1 MTTTRTSSSSDT
13 DIYQLAYPLYAAVQ
27 LLVLVLLLTG
37 HANPSSRHIAESALS
52 LAASLG
58 LLVLSPLAHRR
69 LLSPSALITAYLLA
83 RLLCYSLWPTQHESS
98 VASAQRLSTLVLLL
112 LELQGKRGALL
123 QPYARQPPE
132 AVTSFLGNW
141 LFVWVNPVLWKGYAK
156 ILSGPDIPVL
166 DHHMSSKALR
176 QAIRKAW
183 DARGAFAI
191 IYLAVLG
198 LGANVR
204 LNPGYRKTRERRHT
218 AASAAALSA
227 VPLFGA
233 SRPSRIR
240 HLVSIRPASA
250 HEPSHTLCDESA
262 H

>member
-1 MTTTRTSSSSDT
+1 MIAPWALVATAHLVFLASTPF
-13 DIYQLAYPLYAAVQ
+13 QLGCLYRAPTKVGPTWQGRFKIVTYPLYAAVQ
-27 LLVLVLLLTG
+27 LLVLVLLLTQ
-37 HANPSSRHIAESALS
+37 ANPSSRHIVESALS

-141 LFVWVNPVLWKGYAK
+141 LFVWVNPILWKGYAK
-156 ILSGPDIPVL
+156 ILSGRDIPIL

-191 IYLAVLG
+191 IY
-198 LGANVR
+198 
-204 LNPGYRKTRERRHT
+204 
-218 AASAAALSA
+218 
-227 VPLFGA
+227 
-233 SRPSRIR
+233 RP
-240 HLVSIRPASA
+240 RP
-250 HEPSHTLCDESA
+250 
-262 H
+262 